1 MPPVQLGVI
10 LFLVFFVAL
19 LLRKLLQ
26 VYVVL
31 SAAETTQ
38 PKRQFFMDLGL
49 CLFAGILGNAVNMTI
64 FGFPVYSGGPL
75 MVGCTI
81 AGFFLALDTAL
92 ARERI
97 VIRDAV
103 ARDHVLPPP
112 ERLYSMS
119 KKFSL
124 VALAVT
130 VFVSLILTLVI
141 VKLA

>member
-1 MPPVQLGVI
+1 
-10 LFLVFFVAL
+10 
-19 LLRKLLQ
+19 
-26 VYVVL
+26 
-31 SAAETTQ
+31 
-38 PKRQFFMDLGL
+38 
-49 CLFAGILGNAVNMTI
+49 
-64 FGFPVYSGGPL
+64 